1 MRVAIGFLL
10 LALLGT
16 AATGQERG
24 KDPDKFELTDFVA
37 FGEWELFC
45 GHFGNPEAELC
56 DLRRTDIISPRPNFR
71 AMVISWTLWPNGPR
85 LDVGAELTTTW
96 LGGGIKIDG
105 ERVVAFDRCA
115 LGRCIADRRESKDL
129 LGRLARAKGIS
140 LAFNDLGA
148 AKEFDWEL
156 KDMRAGLAAL
166 DAKLRARF
174 DAVRRKGEA
183 R

>member
-1 MRVAIGFLL
+1 MRAAIGFFLL
-10 LALLGT
+10 VFLGT
-16 AATGQERG
+16 AAAGQERG
-24 KDPDKFELTDFVA
+24 SDPDKFELTDFVK

-45 GHFGNPEAELC
+45 GHFGDPEAELC
-56 DLRRTDIISPRPNFR
+56 DLRRTDIISPRPSFR

-85 LDVGAELTTTW
+85 LDVGAETTTTW

-115 LGRCIADRRESKDL
+115 FGRCVADKKESEDL
-129 LGRLARAKGIS
+129 LGRLAQAKSIS
-140 LAFNDLGA
+140 LVFNDLGT

-156 KDMRAGLAAL
+156 KDMRAGMAAL
-166 DAKLRARF
+166 DAKLRARL
-174 DAVRRKGEA
+174 DAARRKRGD